1 MPPTSAV
8 RQAPRIAGA
17 SYTRRF
23 RFVWKPPMRCSP
35 PILFPKVLLLT
46 LAATAA
52 LAGCK
57 REAEAPAAPP
67 AETAPAQPGFAF
79 KDAITPADFAEHVR
93 VLASD
98 EFEGRAPGTPGEDKT
113 VEYLKAQFQRI
124 GLKPGNGDSYFQTVP
139 MMETTADEATT
150 MSIDVKGKPHT
161 LKFGTDMV
169 IGTRT
174 GQPEVKIDASDLVF
188 VGYGVDAPE
197 QQWNDYAGVDVK
209 GKTVVMFVNDPGFH
223 AKDPDLFDGNR
234 MTYYGRW
241 TYKFEEAGRKGAAAA
256 LIIHDT
262 EGASYGWDVVKN
274 SWSGAQYDLRAADD
288 PAPRVPLQGWITGE
302 QAKALFADAGLD
314 LEKMR
319 AAAGKRGFKP
329 VPMQAKATVTLK
341 STTAEKESRNVLAL
355 LPGAE
360 TPNEAIVYMAHW
372 DHLGHHTD
380 EKNPDGSGDTIYN
393 GAVDNATGVAG
404 ILEIAELLAKGA
416 KPKRS
421 VLFAAVTLEES
432 GLLGSK
438 YYVAHPSIPLDQT
451 VGVINLDAMS
461 VAGRTRDITVVGMGN
476 SELEDILKPIAEH
489 QGRTLVEESNPA
501 GGYYFRSDHFNF
513 AKAGVPAL
521 YPDGGT
527 DLIDGGTAAGEAAG
541 KIYNENHYHKPSDQ
555 YDAATWKLDGT
566 MQDLAAVYEV
576 GLALAFDDKWPNWYA
591 DNPFRAARDKMMAA
605 KAPATAAAA
614 APAK

>member
-1 MPPTSAV
+1 ML
-8 RQAPRIAGA
+8 
-17 SYTRRF
+17 
-23 RFVWKPPMRCSP
+23 CSP

-52 LAGCK
+52 LTACK
-57 REAEAPAAPP
+57 PDAEAPAAPAVETP
-67 AETAPAQPGFAF
+67 AEPGFAF
-79 KDAITPADFAEHVR
+79 KDAITPDDFAEHVR

-150 MSIDVKGKPHT
+150 MTIDVKGKPHA

-174 GQPEVKIDASDLVF
+174 GQPEVKIDASELVF

-197 QQWNDYAGVDVK
+197 QQWNDYAGIDVK

-223 AKDPDLFDGNR
+223 AKDATLFDGNR

-274 SWSGAQYDLRAADD
+274 SWSGAQYDLRVADD

-302 QAKALFADAGLD
+302 QAKTLFADAGLD

-329 VPMQAKATVTLK
+329 MPLPAKASVTLK
-341 STTAEKESRNVLAL
+341 STIAEKESRNVLAL
-355 LPGAE
+355 LPGSE

-372 DHLGHHTD
+372 DHLGHHID

-438 YYVAHPSIPLDQT
+438 YYVAHPSIPLENT

-461 VAGRTRDITVVGMGN
+461 VAGRTRDLTVVGMGN

-489 QGRTLVEESNPA
+489 QGRKLVEESNPA

-527 DLIDGGTAAGEAAG
+527 DLLDGGTVAGEAAG
-541 KIYNENHYHKPSDQ
+541 KMYNENHYHKPSDQ

-576 GLALAFDDKWPNWYA
+576 GLALAFDDKWPNWYG

-605 KAPATAAAA
+605 KAPTTAAA